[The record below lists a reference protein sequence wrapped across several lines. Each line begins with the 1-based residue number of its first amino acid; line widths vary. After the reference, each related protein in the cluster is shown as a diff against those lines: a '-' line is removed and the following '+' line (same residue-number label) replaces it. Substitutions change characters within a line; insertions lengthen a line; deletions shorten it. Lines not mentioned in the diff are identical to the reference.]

1 VSVGKGKENDQT
13 QQLDLLES
21 LQLNPAKVEKPP
33 QQPPRPVAPPVEVV
47 ADDEDDIEEDE
58 NDPFGDSHAV
68 ETPSVEKGEPDWG
81 TGMGR
86 K

>member
-1 VSVGKGKENDQT
+1 VSAGKGKEDET
-13 QQLDLLES
+13 TPQLDLLGG
-21 LQLNPAKVEKPP
+21 LQISPVKVETPP
-33 QQPPRPVAPPVEVV
+33 QQPPRPAAPPVEEGDEI
-47 ADDEDDIEEDE
+47 DDDE

-81 TGMGR
+81 TGMRR

>member
-1 VSVGKGKENDQT
+1 MSAGKGKENDQT

-21 LQLNPAKVEKPP
+21 LQLNSTKVEKPP
-33 QQPPRPVAPPVEVV
+33 QQPPRPVAPPIEVV
-47 ADDEDDIEEDE
+47 ADDEDEIEEDE